1 MHDRH
6 DPQIDTSY
14 RCLQCGN
21 LLFSKNIVGGVW
33 SDTTGVRRCSY
44 LLVGSAWNKRY
55 GGITDLRGIWDARLL
70 PHRGFWIH
78 LHGLVLDGVAF
89 SRARLRGGGGGGGG
103 SGGVRERMVGS
114 GGGGSSGRSRG
125 SVAGSEGSTKSGR
138 SAQSTK
144 SSKSKKKSGGKSNRG
159 KDRGV
164 AGSSRGDTEEAA
176 AAAAAA
182 GAGRVAAAARHHP
195 PRHHQLLVVAV
206 PKSSR
211 APMRATTTPATRRSR
226 RFWPRVG
233 STDDRPR
240 RVLVFG
246 LCWMC

>member
-1 MHDRH
+1 MMHDRH

-114 GGGGSSGRSRG
+114 GGGGRSRG

-182 GAGRVAAAARHHP
+182 GAGELRYAGAAAGAERSGPGWSGATAALEEQVEEQVHSS
-195 PRHHQLLVVAV
+195 QAKVKVFALL
-206 PKSSR
+206 S
-211 APMRATTTPATRRSR
+211 
-226 RFWPRVG
+226 
-233 STDDRPR
+233 
-240 RVLVFG
+240 
-246 LCWMC
+246 

>member
-1 MHDRH
+1 M
-6 DPQIDTSY
+6 
-14 RCLQCGN
+14 
-21 LLFSKNIVGGVW
+21 
-33 SDTTGVRRCSY
+33 RRCSY
-44 LLVGSAWNKRY
+44 LLVGSAYNKRY
-55 GGITDLRGIWDARLL
+55 GGIADLRGIWDARLL

-103 SGGVRERMVGS
+103 GGVRERMVGS

-138 SAQSTK
+138 SAKSTK

-164 AGSSRGDTEEAA
+164 AGSSRGDTEESAA

-182 GAGRVAAAARHHP
+182 ERSGPGWSGATAALEEQVEEHVHSSQAKVKVFS
-195 PRHHQLLVVAV
+195 LL
-206 PKSSR
+206 S
-211 APMRATTTPATRRSR
+211 
-226 RFWPRVG
+226 
-233 STDDRPR
+233 
-240 RVLVFG
+240 
-246 LCWMC
+246 